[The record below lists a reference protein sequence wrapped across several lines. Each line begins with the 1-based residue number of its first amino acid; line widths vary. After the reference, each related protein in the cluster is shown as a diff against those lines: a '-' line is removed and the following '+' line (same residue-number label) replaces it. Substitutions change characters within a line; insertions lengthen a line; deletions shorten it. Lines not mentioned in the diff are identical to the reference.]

1 MAITIQVEQRNRTSK
16 GDLRKLRTEGQIP
29 AVVYGKQL
37 KEAQVISVSEK
48 QIANLLRTHPNA
60 VISLDI
66 PGVGKQ
72 SVMITDVQ
80 RDALN
85 GHMQHI
91 DFHQINMNERVR
103 THVRIDVTGESFGVR
118 EGGIQQ
124 VILHELEIQCLPAD
138 IPELISAD
146 ITNLVIGD
154 SLYVSDLYL
163 PEGIEAKTDADAV
176 VVTILAPQKEEEA
189 EEDEAAAVADTEES
203 TAT

>member
-1 MAITIQVEQRNRTSK
+1 MAIVIQAEQRSRTTK

-37 KEAQVISVSEK
+37 NEAQAINVSEK

-66 PGVGKQ
+66 PGLGKQ

-80 RDALN
+80 KDALN
-85 GHMQHI
+85 GSMQHI

-103 THVRIDVTGESFGVR
+103 THVRIDVTGESIGVR

-124 VILHELEIQCLPAD
+124 VILHELDIQCLPAD
-138 IPELISAD
+138 IPEFISAD
-146 ITNLVIGD
+146 ITNLIVGE
-154 SLYVSDLYL
+154 SLHVSDLYL
-163 PEGIEAKTDADAV
+163 PEGVEAKSDADAV
-176 VVTILAPQKEEEA
+176 VVTVLAPQKEIE
-189 EEDEAAAVADTEES
+189 EEDEEAAVVADTEES
-203 TAT
+203 PLT